1 MVKIGFICEG
11 KTEKKI
17 IESDSFQEWLQ
28 QNNIECLLPVVD
40 AKGNGNLLPNRIE
53 ELRQELLGK
62 HAQKIII
69 LTDLDADS
77 CITLT
82 RHRITERNDQIVI
95 VAVRQIE
102 SWFLSDTPTLQAMV
116 NDSTFTFDQPEQEA
130 NPFQTLQQLLLTK
143 TNRGVGSKSIL
154 VSRMLKYGFT
164 IENAAQHP
172 NCPSAHYFLTKL
184 QTLASAN

>member
-11 KTEKKI
+11 KTEKNI
-17 IESDSFQEWLQ
+17 IESDRFQQWLSL
-28 QNNIECLLPVVD
+28 NGFECSLPVID
-40 AKGNGNLLPNRIE
+40 AKGNGNLLPHKIE
-53 ELRQELLGK
+53 ALRQELLDR
-62 HAQKIII
+62 HVQKIII
-69 LTDLDADS
+69 LTDLDIDS

-82 RHRITERNDQIVI
+82 KQRITEREDQLII
-95 VAVRQIE
+95 VAVKQIE
-102 SWFLSDTPTLQAMV
+102 AWFLSDTPTLQSLFG
-116 NDSTFTFDQPEQEA
+116 DSTFVFDYPELET
-130 NPFQTLQQLLLTK
+130 NPFVKLQQLLLTK

-172 NCPSAHYFLTKL
+172 NCPSATYFLTKL